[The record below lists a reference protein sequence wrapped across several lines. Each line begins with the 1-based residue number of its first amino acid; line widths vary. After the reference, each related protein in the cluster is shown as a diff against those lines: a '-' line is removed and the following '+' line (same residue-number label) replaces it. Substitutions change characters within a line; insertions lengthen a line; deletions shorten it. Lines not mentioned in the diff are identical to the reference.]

1 MCHGRFQ
8 PENSPLNVGMAPA
21 SWRNSYYAGDASTPW
36 TMQFYDYEGSLN
48 VPDVSPVDP
57 TLNEYVVLRYRPR
70 ARVCLISQCSGNQ
83 MQQDLGSDGIIG
95 PPYRCAL
102 GR

>member
-1 MCHGRFQ
+1 MRSECLSCAGHQLGSTYAGWNV

-57 TLNEYVVLRYRPR
+57 TLNDY
-70 ARVCLISQCSGNQ
+70 SGV
-83 MQQDLGSDGIIG
+83 GAG
-95 PPYRCAL
+95 AL
-102 GR
+102 YMIA